1 MTLLELLG
9 LMRKHLKLVI
19 TLPLICALAAAV
31 VSWGFLANEYTATV
45 SAYVLQKSNAESSS
59 STSYNDLSM
68 SQMVA
73 NDVAQLAK
81 GDDVKTK
88 TAESLNMSS
97 LKNVKVSVTSSTT
110 TRVVQISIT
119 TNDPDSA
126 AVIANAY
133 VETISE
139 IAQSKMGLQGVNTI
153 DSAKTPTAPSGP
165 NRPLYVAVALLAG
178 LFVAIAI
185 VVLADMLNTR
195 VRTPEEAEELLG
207 LPVIGRIPV
216 IKGEGRK

>member
-19 TLPLICALAAAV
+19 ILPLVCALVTAI
-31 VSWGFLANEYTATV
+31 VSWGFLANQYTATV
-45 SAYVLQKSNAESSS
+45 SAYVLQKSSDTASSA
-59 STSYNDLSM
+59 SYSDMSM
-68 SQMVA
+68 SQMLA
-73 NDVAQLAK
+73 NDVAELAK
-81 GDDVKTK
+81 GEDVKSQ
-88 TAESLNMSS
+88 TAESLNMNS

-110 TRVVQISIT
+110 TRVVQISVT

-126 AVIANAY
+126 AVIANEY
-133 VETISE
+133 VETISQ
-139 IAQSKMGLQGVNTI
+139 IAQSKMGLQGVNVI

-185 VVLADMLNTR
+185 VVLMDMLNTR

-216 IKGEGRK
+216 IKGEGK